1 MQIKRKGFQSKIDE
15 KQSIKNKKIHKTAVK
30 KIIKMLPVTQRNS
43 ATTHRIARKAIVHAA
58 LQKQST
64 EPVDNSVCNM
74 LIDSVN
80 GQSTRLCYKLMNFSP
95 NL

>member
-1 MQIKRKGFQSKIDE
+1 MSSSGS
-15 KQSIKNKKIHKTAVK
+15 VK

-64 EPVDNSVCNM
+64 KPVDNSVGKM
-74 LIDSVN
+74 LIKSFGSHN
-80 GQSTRLCYKLMNFSP
+80 TGLCYKLMIFSP
-95 NL
+95 KL